1 MEAVNILFINIDDIM
16 SETEQL
22 CLFDTEAEV
31 RVTAGGI
38 PPCGHSEEGQL
49 WFNTLKRG
57 LFLCDG
63 ITWLN
68 MLQGDFVTAICMNVA
83 SIYNWHGI

>member
-1 MEAVNILFINIDDIM
+1 MEAVNTPFINTDDVM
-16 SETEQL
+16 SETEGL

-38 PPCGHSEEGQL
+38 PPCGRSEEGQL

-63 ITWLN
+63 IIWLN
-68 MLQGDFVTAICMNVA
+68 MLQGDSVTVICNCNLYEC
-83 SIYNWHGI
+83 SFYL

>member
-1 MEAVNILFINIDDIM
+1 MEAVNTPFINTDDVM
-16 SETEQL
+16 SETEGL
-22 CLFDTEAEV
+22 CLFNTEAEV

-38 PPCGHSEEGQL
+38 PPCGRSEEGQL

-68 MLQGDFVTAICMNVA
+68 MLQGDSVTVICNCNLYEC
-83 SIYNWHGI
+83 SFYL